1 MAGKTTKLLD
11 DTDWALLHELQNNAR
26 LSYTELGQRVGL
38 STPAVTERIHKLEDA
53 GIITG
58 YHANVDLAKVG
69 LPVVAIVSI
78 KEVGWTSTEEKIA
91 RIEGIPE
98 VVELYRTTGD
108 DSMIAKVVAPS
119 VEKLNS
125 IVCRLADFGTPTTSV
140 VRESTHIRNISSK
153 KSL

>member
-91 RIEGIPE
+91 RIESVPE

-108 DSMIAKVVAPS
+108 DSMIVKVVAPS

-125 IVCRLADFGTPTTSV
+125 IVCRLADFGTPTMSV